1 MATTHTTLHTS
12 DERAHVLHTI
22 DYISMVLMII
32 GGINWGLVGLADFDL
47 VAALFGE
54 MSGLSRVIYVLVGLA
69 SLYGIYMV
77 MRWSAHQARNSA

>member
-1 MATTHTTLHTS
+1 MATTHSTLHTS
-12 DERAHVLHTI
+12 DERAHALHTI
-22 DYISMVLMII
+22 DYISLVLMII

-77 MRWSAHQARNSA
+77 VRWSAHQGRNTT